1 MKFRDYYET
10 LGVARGATEAEI
22 KTAYRKLARKYHPD
36 VNKEKDAEDRF
47 KEIGEAYSVLKD
59 TEKRAAYDQMGS
71 NWKQGQ
77 DFSPPPNWNAGFDQM
92 GSNWKQGQDFSPPP
106 NWNAGFEFADDPNA
120 GFGGYGGNY
129 DGDQSEFFESLFGR
143 GRHRQGGRS
152 SNARQGMHFKGQ
164 DHHAKILIDLA
175 DAYNGAKRTIS
186 LHMPTQDPEGHVI
199 TQERKLDVNIP
210 KGIKVGQNL
219 RLSGQG
225 GPGMGDGGAGDLYLE
240 IDFHPNALYKVD
252 GKDVY
257 LDLPLAPW
265 EAALGTSVN
274 IPDFHPNALYKVDG
288 KDVYLD
294 LPLAPWEAALGTSV
308 NIPTPAGST
317 LELTI
322 PPNTKSGRKM
332 RLKGK
337 GIPSKEPGD
346 FYVVPNIVLPEAQS
360 DAQKAAYQELEKAFD
375 FKPRSHLKG

>member
-59 TEKRAAYDQMGS
+59 TEKRAAY
-71 NWKQGQ
+71 
-77 DFSPPPNWNAGFDQM
+77 DQM

-274 IPDFHPNALYKVDG
+274 IP
-288 KDVYLD
+288 
-294 LPLAPWEAALGTSV
+294 
-308 NIPTPAGST
+308 TPAGST

-346 FYVVPNIVLPEAQS
+346 FYVVPNIVLPEVQT

>member
-77 DFSPPPNWNAGFDQM
+77 DFSPPPNWNT
-92 GSNWKQGQDFSPPP
+92 
-106 NWNAGFEFADDPNA
+106 GFEFADDPNA
-120 GFGGYGGNY
+120 GFGGYGGSY

-143 GRHRQGGRS
+143 GRNRQGGRS

-210 KGIKVGQNL
+210 KGIKAGQNL

-240 IDFHPNALYKVD
+240 IDFHPSPLYKVD
-252 GKDVY
+252 GKDIY
-257 LDLPLAPW
+257 LDLPMAPW
-265 EAALGTSVN
+265 EAALGTS
-274 IPDFHPNALYKVDG
+274 L
-288 KDVYLD
+288 
-294 LPLAPWEAALGTSV
+294 

-360 DAQKAAYQELEKAFD
+360 AAQKAAYQELEKAFD

>member
-77 DFSPPPNWNAGFDQM
+77 DFSPPPNWNAGF
-92 GSNWKQGQDFSPPP
+92 
-106 NWNAGFEFADDPNA
+106 EFADDPNA

-129 DGDQSEFFESLFGR
+129 DGDQSEFFESLFGS
-143 GRHRQGGRS
+143 GRHRQGGRR

-164 DHHAKILIDLA
+164 DHHVKILIDLA

-274 IPDFHPNALYKVDG
+274 IP
-288 KDVYLD
+288 
-294 LPLAPWEAALGTSV
+294 
-308 NIPTPAGST
+308 TPAGST

>member
-77 DFSPPPNWNAGFDQM
+77 DFSPPPNWTT
-92 GSNWKQGQDFSPPP
+92 
-106 NWNAGFEFADDPNA
+106 GFEFSDDPNA
-120 GFGGYGGNY
+120 GFGGYGGSY

-186 LHMPTQDPEGHVI
+186 LHMPTQDPEGHVM

-210 KGIKVGQNL
+210 KGIKAGQNL

-240 IDFHPNALYKVD
+240 IDFHPSPLYKVD

-257 LDLPLAPW
+257 LDLPM
-265 EAALGTSVN
+265 
-274 IPDFHPNALYKVDG
+274 
-288 KDVYLD
+288 
-294 LPLAPWEAALGTSV
+294 APWEAALGTSV

-360 DAQKAAYQELEKAFD
+360 AAQKAAYQELEKAFD

>member
-77 DFSPPPNWNAGFDQM
+77 DFSPPPNWNT
-92 GSNWKQGQDFSPPP
+92 
-106 NWNAGFEFADDPNA
+106 GFEFADDPNA
-120 GFGGYGGNY
+120 GFGGYGGSY

-143 GRHRQGGRS
+143 GRNRQGGRS

-186 LHMPTQDPEGHVI
+186 LHMPTQDPEGHVM

-210 KGIKVGQNL
+210 KGIKAGQNL

-240 IDFHPNALYKVD
+240 IDFHPSPLYKVD

-257 LDLPLAPW
+257 LDLPMAPW
-265 EAALGTSVN
+265 EAALG
-274 IPDFHPNALYKVDG
+274 K
-288 KDVYLD
+288 
-294 LPLAPWEAALGTSV
+294 SV

-360 DAQKAAYQELEKAFD
+360 AAQKAAYQELEKAFD

>member
-59 TEKRAAYDQMGS
+59 TEKRAAY
-71 NWKQGQ
+71 
-77 DFSPPPNWNAGFDQM
+77 DQM

-274 IPDFHPNALYKVDG
+274 IP
-288 KDVYLD
+288 
-294 LPLAPWEAALGTSV
+294 
-308 NIPTPAGST
+308 TPAGST

-322 PPNTKSGRKM
+322 PLNTKSGRKM

>member
-77 DFSPPPNWNAGFDQM
+77 DFSPPPNWNT
-92 GSNWKQGQDFSPPP
+92 
-106 NWNAGFEFADDPNA
+106 GFEFADDPNA
-120 GFGGYGGNY
+120 GFGGYGGSY

-186 LHMPTQDPEGHVI
+186 LHMPTQDPEGHVM

-210 KGIKVGQNL
+210 KGIKAGQNL

-240 IDFHPNALYKVD
+240 IDFHPSPLYKVD

-257 LDLPLAPW
+257 LDLPMAPW
-265 EAALGTSVN
+265 EAALGTS
-274 IPDFHPNALYKVDG
+274 L
-288 KDVYLD
+288 
-294 LPLAPWEAALGTSV
+294 

>member
-77 DFSPPPNWNAGFDQM
+77 DFSPPPNWNT
-92 GSNWKQGQDFSPPP
+92 
-106 NWNAGFEFADDPNA
+106 GFEFADDPNA
-120 GFGGYGGNY
+120 GFGGYGGSY

-143 GRHRQGGRS
+143 GRNRQGGRS

-186 LHMPTQDPEGHVI
+186 LHMPTQDPEGHVM

-210 KGIKVGQNL
+210 KGIKAGQNL

-240 IDFHPNALYKVD
+240 IDFHPSPLYKVD

-257 LDLPLAPW
+257 LDLPMAPW
-265 EAALGTSVN
+265 EAALGTS
-274 IPDFHPNALYKVDG
+274 L
-288 KDVYLD
+288 
-294 LPLAPWEAALGTSV
+294 

-360 DAQKAAYQELEKAFD
+360 AAQKAAYQELEKAFD

>member
-77 DFSPPPNWNAGFDQM
+77 DFSPPPNWNAGF
-92 GSNWKQGQDFSPPP
+92 
-106 NWNAGFEFADDPNA
+106 EFADDPNA
-120 GFGGYGGNY
+120 GFGGYGGSY

-186 LHMPTQDPEGHVI
+186 LHMPTQDPEGHVM

-210 KGIKVGQNL
+210 KGIKAGQNL

-240 IDFHPNALYKVD
+240 IDFHPSPLYKVD

-257 LDLPLAPW
+257 LDLPMAPW

-274 IPDFHPNALYKVDG
+274 M
-288 KDVYLD
+288 
-294 LPLAPWEAALGTSV
+294 
-308 NIPTPAGST
+308 PTPAGST

>member
-36 VNKEKDAEDRF
+36 VNKEKDAEERF

-77 DFSPPPNWNAGFDQM
+77 DFSPPPNWNAGFE
-92 GSNWKQGQDFSPPP
+92 FS
-106 NWNAGFEFADDPNA
+106 DDPNA
-120 GFGGYGGNY
+120 GFGGYGGGY

-186 LHMPTQDPEGHVI
+186 LHMPTQDAEGHVI

-210 KGIKVGQNL
+210 KGIKAGQNL

-225 GPGMGDGGAGDLYLE
+225 GPGMGDGSAGDLYLE
-240 IDFHPNALYKVD
+240 I
-252 GKDVY
+252 
-257 LDLPLAPW
+257 
-265 EAALGTSVN
+265 
-274 IPDFHPNALYKVDG
+274 DFHPNALYKVDG

>member
-77 DFSPPPNWNAGFDQM
+77 DFSPPPNWNAGF
-92 GSNWKQGQDFSPPP
+92 
-106 NWNAGFEFADDPNA
+106 EFADDPNA

-129 DGDQSEFFESLFGR
+129 DGDQSEFFESLFGS
-143 GRHRQGGRS
+143 GRHRQGGRR

-274 IPDFHPNALYKVDG
+274 IP
-288 KDVYLD
+288 
-294 LPLAPWEAALGTSV
+294 
-308 NIPTPAGST
+308 TPAGST

-360 DAQKAAYQELEKAFD
+360 DTQKAAYQELEKAFD

>member
-10 LGVARGATEAEI
+10 LGIARGATEAEI

-77 DFSPPPNWNAGFDQM
+77 DFSPPPNWNAGF
-92 GSNWKQGQDFSPPP
+92 
-106 NWNAGFEFADDPNA
+106 EFADDPNA
-120 GFGGYGGNY
+120 GFGGYGGSY

-186 LHMPTQDPEGHVI
+186 LHMPTQDPEGHVM

-210 KGIKVGQNL
+210 KGIKAGQNL

-240 IDFHPNALYKVD
+240 IDFHPSPLYKVD

-257 LDLPLAPW
+257 LDLPMAPW
-265 EAALGTSVN
+265 EAALGTS
-274 IPDFHPNALYKVDG
+274 L
-288 KDVYLD
+288 
-294 LPLAPWEAALGTSV
+294 

-360 DAQKAAYQELEKAFD
+360 AAQKAAYQELEKAFD

>member
-77 DFSPPPNWNAGFDQM
+77 DFSPPPNWNAGF
-92 GSNWKQGQDFSPPP
+92 
-106 NWNAGFEFADDPNA
+106 EFADDPNA
-120 GFGGYGGNY
+120 GFGGYGGSY

-186 LHMPTQDPEGHVI
+186 LHMPTQDPEGHVM

-210 KGIKVGQNL
+210 KGIKAGQNL

-240 IDFHPNALYKVD
+240 IDFHPSPLYKVD

-257 LDLPLAPW
+257 LDLPMAPW
-265 EAALGTSVN
+265 EAALGTS
-274 IPDFHPNALYKVDG
+274 L
-288 KDVYLD
+288 
-294 LPLAPWEAALGTSV
+294 

-360 DAQKAAYQELEKAFD
+360 AAQKAAYQELEKAFD

>member
-59 TEKRAAYDQMGS
+59 TEKRAAYDR
-71 NWKQGQ
+71 
-77 DFSPPPNWNAGFDQM
+77 M

-120 GFGGYGGNY
+120 GFGGYGGSY

-186 LHMPTQDPEGHVI
+186 LHMPTQDPEGHVM

-210 KGIKVGQNL
+210 KGIKAGQNL

-240 IDFHPNALYKVD
+240 IDFHPSPLYKVD

-257 LDLPLAPW
+257 LDLPMAPW
-265 EAALGTSVN
+265 EAALGTS
-274 IPDFHPNALYKVDG
+274 L
-288 KDVYLD
+288 
-294 LPLAPWEAALGTSV
+294 

-360 DAQKAAYQELEKAFD
+360 AAQKAAYQELEKAFD

>member
-77 DFSPPPNWNAGFDQM
+77 DFSPPPNWNT
-92 GSNWKQGQDFSPPP
+92 
-106 NWNAGFEFADDPNA
+106 GFEFADDPNA
-120 GFGGYGGNY
+120 GFGGYGGSY

-186 LHMPTQDPEGHVI
+186 LHMPTQDPEGHVM

-210 KGIKVGQNL
+210 KGIKAGQNL

-225 GPGMGDGGAGDLYLE
+225 GSGMGDGGAGDLYLE
-240 IDFHPNALYKVD
+240 IDFHPSPLYKVD

-257 LDLPLAPW
+257 LDLPMAPW
-265 EAALGTSVN
+265 EAALGTS
-274 IPDFHPNALYKVDG
+274 L
-288 KDVYLD
+288 
-294 LPLAPWEAALGTSV
+294 

-360 DAQKAAYQELEKAFD
+360 AAQKAAYQELEKAFD

>member
-59 TEKRAAYDQMGS
+59 TEKRAAY
-71 NWKQGQ
+71 
-77 DFSPPPNWNAGFDQM
+77 DQM

-274 IPDFHPNALYKVDG
+274 IP
-288 KDVYLD
+288 
-294 LPLAPWEAALGTSV
+294 
-308 NIPTPAGST
+308 TPAGST

-375 FKPRSHLKG
+375 FNPRSHLKG

>member
-59 TEKRAAYDQMGS
+59 TEKRAAY
-71 NWKQGQ
+71 
-77 DFSPPPNWNAGFDQM
+77 DQM

-274 IPDFHPNALYKVDG
+274 IP
-288 KDVYLD
+288 
-294 LPLAPWEAALGTSV
+294 
-308 NIPTPAGST
+308 TPAGST

-322 PPNTKSGRKM
+322 PPNSKSGRKM

-360 DAQKAAYQELEKAFD
+360 DEQKAAYQELEKAFD

>member
-77 DFSPPPNWNAGFDQM
+77 DFSPPPNWNAGF
-92 GSNWKQGQDFSPPP
+92 
-106 NWNAGFEFADDPNA
+106 EFADNPNA
-120 GFGGYGGNY
+120 GFGGYGGSY

-186 LHMPTQDPEGHVI
+186 LHMPTQDPEGHVM

-210 KGIKVGQNL
+210 KGIKAGQNL

-240 IDFHPNALYKVD
+240 IDFHPSPLYKVD
-252 GKDVY
+252 GKDIY
-257 LDLPLAPW
+257 LDLPMAPW
-265 EAALGTSVN
+265 EAALG
-274 IPDFHPNALYKVDG
+274 K
-288 KDVYLD
+288 
-294 LPLAPWEAALGTSV
+294 SV

>member
-36 VNKEKDAEDRF
+36 VNKEKDAEERF

-77 DFSPPPNWNAGFDQM
+77 DFSPPPNWNAGFE
-92 GSNWKQGQDFSPPP
+92 FS
-106 NWNAGFEFADDPNA
+106 DDPNA
-120 GFGGYGGNY
+120 GFGGYGGGY

-274 IPDFHPNALYKVDG
+274 IP
-288 KDVYLD
+288 
-294 LPLAPWEAALGTSV
+294 
-308 NIPTPAGST
+308 TPAGST